1 MYISYYFPTSFSNLT
16 VLLLCMCAAVFAPVG
31 SKAQH
36 WHVDDAFDNKRIAR
50 HRYFTILIHL
60 NPIDAFCGGTE
71 IWSESMNRGDMV
83 TYYVCVF
90 AVVAQYT
97 LT

>member
-1 MYISYYFPTSFSNLT
+1 MFS
-16 VLLLCMCAAVFAPVG
+16 VFAPVG

-36 WHVDDAFDNKRIAR
+36 WHVDDAFDNSRVVL

-71 IWSESMNRGDMV
+71 IWSEALQRGDMV
-83 TYYVCVF
+83 LILLLIIYMLRIF
-90 AVVAQYT
+90 IRIFIGFDRSERDPEMR
-97 LT
+97 